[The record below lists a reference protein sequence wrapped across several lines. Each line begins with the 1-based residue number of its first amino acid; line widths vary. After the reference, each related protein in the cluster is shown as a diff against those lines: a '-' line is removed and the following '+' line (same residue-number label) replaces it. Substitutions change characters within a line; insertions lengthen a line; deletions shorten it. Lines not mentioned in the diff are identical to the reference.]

1 MSETPPYERFH
12 PSSDWTMYFSYC
24 IYFGFLPLPGG
35 QEEAQWEDPKKLS
48 TTAILFVR
56 QSGRI
61 LSARKGFRNRIF
73 KEEKK
78 KSMPIVLKFNHY
90 HPFRQLLRLTN
101 SVFTRN

>member
-1 MSETPPYERFH
+1 MTSTILRPSYQRLPPN
-12 PSSDWTMYFSYC
+12 SDSMVYFQYC

-61 LSARKGFRNRIF
+61 LPAGKGF
-73 KEEKK
+73 
-78 KSMPIVLKFNHY
+78 
-90 HPFRQLLRLTN
+90 
-101 SVFTRN
+101 